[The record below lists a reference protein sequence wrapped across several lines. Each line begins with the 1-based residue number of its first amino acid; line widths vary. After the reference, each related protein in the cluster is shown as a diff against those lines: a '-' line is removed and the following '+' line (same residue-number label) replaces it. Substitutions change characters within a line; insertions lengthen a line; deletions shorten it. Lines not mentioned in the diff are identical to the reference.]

1 MKRQQNTRS
10 FVMAA
15 YLCVYATLK
24 TYRRMQKTLQQAL
37 DRIKGLPLTKTTR
50 NELVQ
55 YFHFGSTHYTTPQGL
70 VLDIGELTLAV
81 NCPWQLQASEGAA
94 IKHSEVFMRKRE
106 AGLPSPKFD
115 WKVPGANLRDQRL
128 LEFVKENADLV
139 VDHAEQLENYGLAV
153 HFAGHATLTVS
164 PDPEKPAA
172 EYWQL
177 FSNTG
182 DGLKVGA
189 GQEGFIG

>member
-1 MKRQQNTRS
+1 
-10 FVMAA
+10 
-15 YLCVYATLK
+15 
-24 TYRRMQKTLQQAL
+24 MQETLQQAF
-37 DRIKGLPLTKTTR
+37 DRLKGLPLTKTTR

-81 NCPWQLQASEGAA
+81 ACPWQLQQPEGAP

-115 WKVPGANLRDQRL
+115 WKVPGSNLRDQRL
-128 LEFVKENADLV
+128 LKLVKESNNLV
-139 VDHAEQLENYGLAV
+139 VEHVEQLENFGITV
-153 HFAGHATLTVS
+153 HFASQATLTVS

-172 EYWQL
+172 EYWQF

-182 DGLKVGA
+182 DGLKAGA
-189 GQEGFIG
+189 GKDGYTG